1 MPSNFVHLHCHTH
14 YSLLDGAGTIPG
26 LLQRAKDLEMPA
38 LAITDH
44 GNLHGAVEFF
54 EKAKKFGVKP
64 VLGLEAYIAF
74 GDLHHKKSSSQRED
88 CYHLTLLAMNQ
99 TGFQNLV
106 KMASVAA
113 LEGFYRRPRIDKE
126 LLTAHN
132 EGIICLSGCASSEI
146 SRILSEQNSDS
157 LERAKEAAMWYK
169 NLFGD
174 RYYIEL
180 QDNFLEIQKPI
191 LEGDIKVSKELNIPT
206 VATNDVHYVYAKDY
220 KAQEILLC
228 INLGKTLA
236 DKDRMEF
243 DSNEFF
249 MRSEREMIAAM
260 PGQDDAI
267 HRTLEIVDRCNVDLD
282 LGKRYFPSFT
292 PPDNLPSIDYLNK
305 LTFDGLKRRYANN
318 PKRCVNGELSPEV
331 IERAERELGVIG
343 QLGFEN
349 YFLVVGDFV
358 REAEDRGIHRTARG
372 SGVGSIVCYALN
384 MSHVCPLEYDLLFER
399 FLDPSRPQAP
409 DIDIDFDDDRRDEIF
424 DYVKNKYG
432 ESNVARLITFQTMAA
447 KGAVKD
453 TGRVLGLP
461 IAEVNNITKLVG
473 NADTIQDALKG
484 EELSNLYETDTR
496 IQELLDKAQ
505 SVEGLVRGTGVH
517 ACGVVISDKP
527 ITEYAPLQYAKMKEG
542 DEGKNTESFLVTQWE
557 GHPVEE
563 VGLLKMDFLGLK
575 NLGAL
580 ANAIRIIKETTG
592 EEIDVYNLPIDDP
605 DVFTLFQKG
614 ETKGI
619 FQFESGGM
627 REWLIRLKPDN
638 FRDLIAMN
646 ALYRPGPMDNI
657 PQYIAVKHG
666 KQKAVYD
673 HPILKDVLS
682 ETYGVII
689 YQEQIMR
696 LFNRL
701 GNIPLGESYDV
712 IKAIS
717 KKNEEKIA
725 KYRQRFIGG
734 TFANGLSKEK
744 SEELFENIAKF
755 AGYGF
760 NKSHATAYANVAY
773 ITAYLKV
780 HYPEQFMA
788 ALLCLDTSKRNF
800 TGKDPLVEHIE
811 DCERMGLEII
821 PPDVNSSKAY
831 FSAIDGKI
839 SFGLT
844 AIARCGEDAMGKLV
858 AEREANGKFTSLFN
872 FCERVDS
879 RTVNKAAIESLVKAG
894 AFDSIHKNRAELYA
908 QIAGAVKVG
917 QNAAADAAKGQ
928 QGLFGDDAP
937 EPVAEKRDTN
947 VLRSSSCPDWSDKEK
962 GEYEKEVLGFFMTA
976 NPLKEYEPAFSMLRS
991 CGCGDAK
998 ALASDTQITLAG
1010 QVGSLVEKQYKK
1022 LRPGKPNTWAGFDFE
1037 DSTGMIRSIAWAEQ
1051 YESFREQMRPGSV
1064 VVMRGKIDK
1073 KDESGDA
1080 NFIVDEVYA
1089 VADAPAKLIA
1099 GVKITLDEKRHTAE
1113 TVNQLATALAASKP
1127 AAGQVLPL
1135 AVELSVKLQT
1145 GGTAI
1150 MHGAK
1155 TFTRVTP
1162 DLKKTVTDL
1171 LGSDSM
1177 TVSMKPFKQRE
1188 QRGTWRK

>member
-1 MPSNFVHLHCHTH
+1 MEVPFVHLHCHSH
-14 YSLLDGAGTIPG
+14 YSLLDGAGTIDG
-26 LLQRAKDLEMPA
+26 LLKRAKDLEMPA

-54 EKAKKFGVKP
+54 ETAKKMGVKP
-64 VLGLEAYIAF
+64 ILGYEAYIAF
-74 GDLHHKKSSSQRED
+74 GSLHYKKSVSQKED
-88 CYHLTLLAMNQ
+88 CHHLTLLAMNP
-99 TGFQNLV
+99 TGFQNLI

-132 EGIICLSGCASSEI
+132 EGIICLSGCASSEM
-146 SRILSEQNSDS
+146 SRILSEQKSDS
-157 LERAKEAAMWYK
+157 LERAKAVAMWYK

-191 LEGDIKVSKELNIPT
+191 MEGDLKIAKELNIPT

-220 KAQEILLC
+220 EAQEILLC
-228 INLGKTLA
+228 INTGKKLA

-243 DSNEFF
+243 DSKEFF
-249 MRSEREMIAAM
+249 MRSGREMLQAM
-260 PGQDDAI
+260 PGQEDAI
-267 HRTLEIVDRCNVDLD
+267 HRTLEIADRCDCELD

-292 PPDNLPSIDYLNK
+292 PPDNQSGIDYLRK
-305 LTFDGLKRRYANN
+305 WTFDGLKRRYANN
-318 PKRCVNGELSPEV
+318 PKRCVNGELSQEV
-331 IERAERELGVIG
+331 IDRAERELGVIE

-349 YFLVVGDFV
+349 YFLIVGDFV

-372 SGVGSIVCYALN
+372 SGVGSIVCYAMN

-424 DYVKNKYG
+424 DYVKEKYG

-453 TGRVLGLP
+453 TGRVLDMS

-473 NADTIQDALKG
+473 GADTIQDALKG
-484 EELSNLYETDTR
+484 EELSNLYETDPR
-496 IQELLDKAQ
+496 IKELLDKAQ

-517 ACGVVISDKP
+517 ACGVVISGKP
-527 ITEYAPLQYAKMKEG
+527 ITEYAPLQYAKVKDG
-542 DEGKNTESFLVTQWE
+542 DESKSEEAFIVTQWE

-563 VGLLKMDFLGLK
+563 TGLLKMDFLGLK

-580 ANAIRIIKETTG
+580 ANAIWIIKETTG
-592 EEIDVYNLPIDDP
+592 EDIDVYNLPIDDP
-605 DVFTLFQKG
+605 EVFELFQKG

-666 KQKAVYD
+666 KQKAEYD
-673 HPILKDVLS
+673 HPVLKDVLS

-717 KKNEEKIA
+717 KKKEEKIA
-725 KYRQRFIGG
+725 KYRQKFIDG
-734 TFANGLSKEK
+734 TSANGLSKEK

-788 ALLCLDTSKRNF
+788 ALLCLDISKRNF

-811 DCERMGLEII
+811 DCKRMNIEVL
-821 PPDVNSSKAY
+821 PPDINTSKSL
-831 FSAIDGKI
+831 FSIADKKI
-839 SFGLT
+839 VFALT
-844 AIARCGEDAMGKLV
+844 AIKACGGRAVDHILRARDEGGPFKSLEDIC
-858 AEREANGKFTSLFN
+858 R
-872 FCERVDS
+872 RVDKKAC
-879 RTVNKAAIESLVKAG
+879 NKATLEALIKSG
-894 AFDSIHKNRAELYA
+894 SFDSFGETRAQLFANLE
-908 QIAGAVKVG
+908 
-917 QNAAADAAKGQ
+917 AAMKSGESMAEDIAKGQ
-928 QGLFGDDAP
+928 KSLLSVFDDEPA
-937 EPVAEKRDTN
+937 PVAQVPTTTGQRIIPE
-947 VLRSSSCPDWSDKEK
+947 WSDKEK
-962 GEYEKEVLGFFMTA
+962 SLYEKEMLGFYLSSH
-976 NPLKEYEPAFSMLRS
+976 PLQEYQAVFETFRTHNCDVAGTLRQ
-991 CGCGDAK
+991 D
-998 ALASDTQITLAG
+998 DYVTLAG
-1010 QVGSLVEKQYKK
+1010 SVTDIKISATRNPKPGRPNQYA
-1022 LRPGKPNTWAGFDFE
+1022 LFTLE
-1037 DSTGMIRSIAWAEQ
+1037 DADGTIRSFIWPEQ
-1051 YESFREQMRPGSV
+1051 YATCSQYIKSEAIIFA
-1064 VVMRGKIDK
+1064 RGRIDRSRCQ
-1073 KDESGDA
+1073 DDNSNDA
-1080 NFIVDEVYA
+1080 NFIIDEIYSIA
-1089 VADAPAKLIA
+1089 EAPKKLSRGIA
-1099 GVKITLDEKRHTAE
+1099 ITLNEKEHSPESVKKLSEILQGSPGAE
-1113 TVNQLATALAASKP
+1113 P
-1127 AAGQVLPL
+1127 
-1135 AVELSVKLQT
+1135 VELSVRLKSGSLAVLQ
-1145 GGTAI
+1145 GSKIKVG
-1150 MHGAK
+1150 
-1155 TFTRVTP
+1155 VTP
-1162 DLKKTVTDL
+1162 ELHRNVLEL
-1171 LGSDSM
+1171 LGDHSAR
-1177 TVSMKPFKQRE
+1177 VLLPPAKKRE
-1188 QRGTWRK
+1188 TKFYSKR

>member
-1 MPSNFVHLHCHTH
+1 MSSNFVHLHCHTH

-74 GDLHHKKSSSQRED
+74 GDLRHKKSSSQRED

-106 KMASVAA
+106 KMASVAEE
-113 LEGFYRRPRIDKE
+113 EGFYRRPRIDKE

-191 LEGDIKVSKELNIPT
+191 LEGDIKISKELNIPT

-220 KAQEILLC
+220 KAREILLC

-267 HRTLEIVDRCNVDLD
+267 YRTLEIVDRCNVDLD

-292 PPDNLPSIDYLNK
+292 PPDNLSSIDYLRK

-349 YFLVVGDFV
+349 YFLVVGDFI

-384 MSHVCPLEYDLLFER
+384 VSHVCPLEYDLLFER

-409 DIDIDFDDDRRDEIF
+409 DIDIEFDYDRRDEIF

-432 ESNVARLITFQTMAA
+432 ESNVARLITFPTRAA
-447 KGAVKD
+447 KVAVRN

-461 IAEVNNITKLVG
+461 IAEVDNITKLLG
-473 NADTIQDALKG
+473 NADTIRDALKG
-484 EELSNLYETDTR
+484 EELSNLYETDAR

-505 SVEGLVRGTGVH
+505 SVEGLVCGTGVH

-527 ITEYAPLQYAKMKEG
+527 ITEYAPVQSAKMRKYAKMKEG
-542 DEGKNTESFLVTQWE
+542 DEGKNTESFLIIQWE
-557 GHPVEE
+557 GHSVEE

-575 NLGAL
+575 YLGAL

-592 EEIDVYNLPIDDP
+592 EEIDVYDLPIDDP

-689 YQEQIMR
+689 YQEQFMR

-701 GNIPLGESYDV
+701 GNIPLGESFDV
-712 IKAIS
+712 VKAIA

-725 KYRQRFIGG
+725 KYRQRFIDG

-755 AGYGF
+755 AGYSF

-773 ITAYLKV
+773 IMAYLKV

-788 ALLCLDTSKRNF
+788 ALLCLDT
-800 TGKDPLVEHIE
+800 
-811 DCERMGLEII
+811 
-821 PPDVNSSKAY
+821 
-831 FSAIDGKI
+831 
-839 SFGLT
+839 
-844 AIARCGEDAMGKLV
+844 AR
-858 AEREANGKFTSLFN
+858 R
-872 FCERVDS
+872 
-879 RTVNKAAIESLVKAG
+879 
-894 AFDSIHKNRAELYA
+894 
-908 QIAGAVKVG
+908 
-917 QNAAADAAKGQ
+917 
-928 QGLFGDDAP
+928 
-937 EPVAEKRDTN
+937 
-947 VLRSSSCPDWSDKEK
+947 
-962 GEYEKEVLGFFMTA
+962 
-976 NPLKEYEPAFSMLRS
+976 
-991 CGCGDAK
+991 
-998 ALASDTQITLAG
+998 
-1010 QVGSLVEKQYKK
+1010 
-1022 LRPGKPNTWAGFDFE
+1022 
-1037 DSTGMIRSIAWAEQ
+1037 
-1051 YESFREQMRPGSV
+1051 
-1064 VVMRGKIDK
+1064 
-1073 KDESGDA
+1073 
-1080 NFIVDEVYA
+1080 
-1089 VADAPAKLIA
+1089 
-1099 GVKITLDEKRHTAE
+1099 
-1113 TVNQLATALAASKP
+1113 
-1127 AAGQVLPL
+1127 
-1135 AVELSVKLQT
+1135 
-1145 GGTAI
+1145 
-1150 MHGAK
+1150 
-1155 TFTRVTP
+1155 
-1162 DLKKTVTDL
+1162 
-1171 LGSDSM
+1171 
-1177 TVSMKPFKQRE
+1177 
-1188 QRGTWRK
+1188 